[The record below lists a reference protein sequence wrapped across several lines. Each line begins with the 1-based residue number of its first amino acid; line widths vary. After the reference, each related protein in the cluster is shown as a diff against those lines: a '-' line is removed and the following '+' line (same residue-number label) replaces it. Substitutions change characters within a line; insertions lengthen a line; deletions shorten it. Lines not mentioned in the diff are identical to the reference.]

1 MFLLNFLFPSCV
13 NVCAYAHMEPRGQ
26 SWVLFLK
33 SHLPRVVSKGTPEP
47 VAHQPDLL
55 VEFLFKSLL
64 LGSKSGLPSCRG
76 EACKHTKDDRGAQ
89 ILTAT
94 QNRGQGK
101 SRPGRGHVAQ
111 RFHYLL

>member
-1 MFLLNFLFPSCV
+1 MSVIAEKKSFYSCELPGKEQHKMFLLNFLFPSCV

-55 VEFLFKSLL
+55 VEF
-64 LGSKSGLPSCRG
+64 
-76 EACKHTKDDRGAQ
+76 Q
-89 ILTAT
+89 
-94 QNRGQGK
+94 
-101 SRPGRGHVAQ
+101 
-111 RFHYLL
+111 